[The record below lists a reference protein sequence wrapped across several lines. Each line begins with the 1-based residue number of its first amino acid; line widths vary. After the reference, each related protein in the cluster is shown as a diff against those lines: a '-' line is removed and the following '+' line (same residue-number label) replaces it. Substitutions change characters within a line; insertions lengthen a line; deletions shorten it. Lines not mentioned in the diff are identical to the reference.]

1 MVINSSFAFFTIY
14 CGSSVERK
22 FCCRVFIYHSLRIMA
37 FQLKYFPFEV
47 LYRADS
53 EEKTSLSP
61 AVFSGREW
69 ATFPVIIVETL
80 ANFFFPPRSM
90 LISKTFM
97 PKQTRVKPTL
107 SCGKGRK
114 AVRAVHEMTKFM
126 SCMFSGSVPTNYYR
140 AGIVGPWK
148 FNSRMLRL
156 HLAHWTRDLE

>member
-37 FQLKYFPFEV
+37 FQLKYFTVEV

-53 EEKTSLSP
+53 EEKTSLSL

-107 SCGKGRK
+107 REGAEGSTC
-114 AVRAVHEMTKFM
+114 VHETTKFM

-140 AGIVGPWK
+140 DCRSLKIQ
-148 FNSRMLRL
+148 F
-156 HLAHWTRDLE
+156 